1 MKPSQP
7 RSTPMLDC
15 TGRLGNLGVSIALEE
30 EGTLLARGGH
40 GTVNCR
46 LSEAPKSRAYHGGT
60 KGSNPLSSSR
70 ESSAKLTS
78 SPSAAAAF
86 RRWSPRSSVGQIA
99 KNPDSLDALDQK
111 VIESHA
117 LLGWSEAHPGSSGR
131 GQGRRGTRNDRQ
143 TR

>member
-60 KGSNPLSSSR
+60 KGSNPACSSG
-70 ESSAKLTS
+70 ESYKNPILELPKGLRPGAAPAA
-78 SPSAAAAF
+78 SPSK
-86 RRWSPRSSVGQIA
+86 RRCGATS
-99 KNPDSLDALDQK
+99 
-111 VIESHA
+111 
-117 LLGWSEAHPGSSGR
+117 
-131 GQGRRGTRNDRQ
+131 
-143 TR
+143 

>member
-40 GTVNCR
+40 GTFNWR

-60 KGSNPLSSSR
+60 KGSNP
-70 ESSAKLTS
+70 AC
-78 SPSAAAAF
+78 
-86 RRWSPRSSVGQIA
+86 
-99 KNPDSLDALDQK
+99 
-111 VIESHA
+111 
-117 LLGWSEAHPGSSGR
+117 SSGESTANL
-131 GQGRRGTRNDRQ
+131 TRLIRAPKILPSGPRVASP
-143 TR
+143 TGSR

>member
-60 KGSNPLSSSR
+60 KGSNPACSTGESIANLTPRGERPIR
-70 ESSAKLTS
+70 ENHDLQTS
-78 SPSAAAAF
+78 PA
-86 RRWSPRSSVGQIA
+86 RTR
-99 KNPDSLDALDQK
+99 QK
-111 VIESHA
+111 
-117 LLGWSEAHPGSSGR
+117 R
-131 GQGRRGTRNDRQ
+131 
-143 TR
+143 

>member
-60 KGSNPLSSSR
+60 KGSNPACSGA
-70 ESSAKLTS
+70 ESPANLT
-78 SPSAAAAF
+78 F
-86 RRWSPRSSVGQIA
+86 RRCSHPLPLLTDPGAEEGHEENSSF
-99 KNPDSLDALDQK
+99 
-111 VIESHA
+111 
-117 LLGWSEAHPGSSGR
+117 
-131 GQGRRGTRNDRQ
+131 
-143 TR
+143 

>member
-60 KGSNPLSSSR
+60 KGSNPACSSG
-70 ESSAKLTS
+70 ESAN
-78 SPSAAAAF
+78 
-86 RRWSPRSSVGQIA
+86 PRSPKHRPARVTGRCHKEQRSE
-99 KNPDSLDALDQK
+99 PDSATRCGR
-111 VIESHA
+111 VIT
-117 LLGWSEAHPGSSGR
+117 SE
-131 GQGRRGTRNDRQ
+131 
-143 TR
+143 

>member
-60 KGSNPLSSSR
+60 KGSNPACSSG
-70 ESSAKLTS
+70 E
-78 SPSAAAAF
+78 SAANRTFIDHGSADPCLKVARGFFAAHS
-86 RRWSPRSSVGQIA
+86 R
-99 KNPDSLDALDQK
+99 
-111 VIESHA
+111 
-117 LLGWSEAHPGSSGR
+117 
-131 GQGRRGTRNDRQ
+131 
-143 TR
+143 